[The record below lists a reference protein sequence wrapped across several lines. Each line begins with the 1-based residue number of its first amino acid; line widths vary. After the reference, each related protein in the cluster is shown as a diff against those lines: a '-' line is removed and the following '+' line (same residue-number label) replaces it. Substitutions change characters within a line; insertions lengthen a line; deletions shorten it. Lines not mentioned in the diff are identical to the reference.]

1 MRLILMLIAFNIS
14 VFAMECLPVLNIPSF
29 DCFFSI
35 FIYFTLFLMGIFGAG
50 KLLRG

>member
-1 MRLILMLIAFNIS
+1 MD
-14 VFAMECLPVLNIPSF
+14 CLPILNITSF

-35 FIYFTLFLMGIFGAG
+35 FIYFTLFLMVIFASA